1 VSWPWIAAVVV
12 LWLTLLV
19 VIAVLLGLLRRIAG
33 VLEAAEA
40 GIVAGGRGLDLGGA
54 PVGSTVPSFAV
65 SRVNGESASFPEL
78 LETTSIAVLMGADC
92 TPCRELLA
100 DLRDA
105 PEALDGVPVKVLLE
119 DSPESRSLV
128 GGAPVDVLY
137 VHDRA
142 AAKAFASD
150 ATPHAFTVFPGG
162 IVLDRRVPGGLHDL
176 REMAR
181 RQGGGAGGES

>member
-1 VSWPWIAAVVV
+1 MSWPWIATVVV

-19 VIAVLLGLLRRIAG
+19 VIAVLLGLLRRVAG
-33 VLEAAEA
+33 VLERAEA
-40 GIVAGGRGLDLGGA
+40 GIAAGGGIDFGGA
-54 PVGSTVPSFAV
+54 SVGSTVPSFPV
-65 SRVNGESASFPEL
+65 SRANGESASFPEL
-78 LETTSIAVLMGADC
+78 LEATSIAILMGADC
-92 TPCRELLA
+92 GPCRELLA
-100 DLRDA
+100 DLRA
-105 PEALDGVPVKVLLE
+105 EPGVLDGVPVKVLLE

-128 GGAPVDVLY
+128 DGTAVDVLY

-162 IVLDRRVPGGLHDL
+162 IVLDRRVPNGLHDL

-181 RQGGGAGGES
+181 RQGGGAGGAS